1 MNKRHPSERGQIL
14 VLLAL
19 VLLGLLG
26 FTALAIDG
34 GMIYADRRYMQSAS
48 DSASLAG
55 AGAIGTGV
63 EELNMKS
70 ADWNCNDLSST
81 SVISDGY
88 VAAINK
94 AASNGFTIE
103 QNSALGTEGNLN
115 GVKIS
120 CRNEVVTDPET
131 NQSTWLKEVDVMVM
145 ITQETN
151 TSFIQLITREPMK
164 NTITSITT
172 VEPGISAGGGYSII
186 ALRTGPCHPS
196 DVGVT
201 ISGNS
206 EIVIQEGGIWSNSCM
221 TFDGGPTVQIDP
233 PDPGTII
240 YNTTD
245 YPYKIAGGIPPAL
258 IEPLPTT
265 TDEHHPIT
273 GGMEVNIEC
282 QDQNVDPYENVGMHK
297 PGDTMYLP
305 SGNYGD
311 IKLTDGTIVL
321 TGGLY
326 CINGTADF
334 TGGTFTIDTTT
345 SPPVGVTIKFTGSAF
360 TVNGGVHLVIAA
372 PNEEPE
378 LVTKNDPADPGL
390 EDMLLYVPEGYDP
403 VIKLN
408 GNAGSSVSGTI
419 YAPDCFIEVGGS
431 TTLDTDLGEEF
442 TITSSIIGLD
452 VKVAGVPGIHIRYDE
467 DTDYGTPS
475 SLYVRK

>member
-34 GMIYADRRYMQSAS
+34 GMIYADRRYMQSAA

-55 AGAIGTGV
+55 AGAIGAGV
-63 EELNMKS
+63 EALHMKS
-70 ADWNCNDLSST
+70 ADWDCSDLSST

-103 QNSALGTEGNLN
+103 QNSALGTEGNVN
-115 GVKIS
+115 GVKIT
-120 CRNEVVTDPET
+120 CHNEFVTDPDT
-131 NQSTWLKEVDVMVM
+131 GKTTLLKEVDVWVM

-151 TSFIQLITREPMK
+151 TSFVQLITREPMK

-172 VEPGISAGGGYSII
+172 VEPGVSAGGGYSIV
-186 ALRTGPCHPS
+186 ALRIGPCHPS
-196 DVGVT
+196 DDGVT

-221 TFDGGPTVQIDP
+221 TFDGGPSVIIDP
-233 PDPGTII
+233 PDPDSII
-240 YNTTD
+240 YNNTD
-245 YPYKIAGGIPPAL
+245 YPYKLAGGTPPA
-258 IEPLPTT
+258 IIDPLPSS
-265 TDEHHPIT
+265 TDAHHPVT
-273 GGMEVNIEC
+273 GGLEVNIEC
-282 QDQNVDPYENVGMHK
+282 PASDPYENVGMHK

-311 IKLTDGTIVL
+311 ITLTDGTIVL

-326 CINGTADF
+326 CIDGTVNLN
-334 TGGTFTIDTTT
+334 GGTFTIDTSS
-345 SPPVGVTIKFTGSAF
+345 SPPVGITMKFTGPSF

-372 PNEEPE
+372 PNEAPD
-378 LVTKNDPADPGL
+378 LVTLNDTTHPGL
-390 EDMLLYVPEGYDP
+390 EDMLLYVPAGYDP
-403 VIKLN
+403 DIKLN

-419 YAPDCFIEVGGS
+419 YAPDSAIEVGG
-431 TTLDTDLGEEF
+431 TTDLATGEEF
-442 TITSSIIGLD
+442 TITASIIGLD
-452 VKVAGVPGIHIRYDE
+452 VKVSGVPGIHIRYDE
-467 DTDYGTPS
+467 NMDYGTPS